1 MRRVEG
7 VLEFHRSNTKLVEYF
22 LFTTREN
29 ESALFKIT
37 GFYLMCELI
46 CQKLAHF

>member
-7 VLEFHRSNTKLVEYF
+7 FLEFHRSNTKLDEYN
-22 LFTTREN
+22 LFTTGEN

-37 GFYLMCELI
+37 GFYLMCKLI
-46 CQKLAHF
+46 CKKTAHF